1 MKYYI
6 EESLQ
11 NFNAWSGGKD
21 TMNELTPDE
30 IDTLESYIEEL
41 SECGEMWSDTEI
53 NDFLWF
59 ERDTIAEYLGF
70 EDWEDLERKHAGE
83 DDEEE
88 DEEEE
93 EEEEDDE

>member
-11 NFNAWSGGKD
+11 NFNAWSGAKD

-30 IDTLESYIEEL
+30 LDTLESMLEEC
-41 SECGEMWSDTEI
+41 EPADGWSDTAI

-59 ERDTIAEYLGF
+59 ETDTIAEWLGF

-83 DDEEE
+83 DEEEEKEEE
-88 DEEEE
+88 DEE
-93 EEEEDDE
+93 DDK